1 MPRSRLGRT
10 RLGQRPMRIEPLK
23 RGRRALR
30 LAPLVDV
37 VFLLLVFF
45 MLVARLERHQ
55 AIVVEPPAEAGAGS
69 LRGSVLVRLGADGG
83 VDLNGRPL
91 PLEALPRA
99 LAPLLRREPEPA
111 VLVQPSPTAA
121 LQSLVRVIDVLT
133 GAGAERVT
141 LVAPP
146 AAPASP

>member
-1 MPRSRLGRT
+1 
-10 RLGQRPMRIEPLK
+10 MRIEPLQ
-23 RGRRALR
+23 RRRRALR

-55 AIVVEPPAEAGAGS
+55 AILVEPPAEAGAGA
-69 LRGSVLVRLGADGG
+69 LLGAVLVRLGVDGQ

-91 PLEALPRA
+91 ALDQLPQA
-99 LAPLLRREPEPA
+99 VAPLLTREPEPH
-111 VLVQPSPTAA
+111 VLVQPSAAAA
-121 LQSLVRVIDVLT
+121 LQSLVQLLDVLT
-133 GAGAERVT
+133 RAGADKIT

-146 AAPASP
+146 TAAVEAGR